1 MTSLTCDD
9 VSINKVSH
17 TDETT
22 AYPLPQTCGEEPVC
36 PRTGP
41 GGWTLPD
48 PGHSLRGAL
57 ETHIQAQACVTFPQR
72 TTDEHPDD
80 DQLSYCPSCYAL
92 PRLTTAVSDRS
103 QCDAVLQQILF
114 GPMVHGGAYGQHGA
128 RLLLLQHVWRHTR
141 TSPGRNMD
149 PPEQRV

>member
-9 VSINKVSH
+9 ISINKASD

-48 PGHSLRGAL
+48 LGRSLQGAL
-57 ETHIQAQACVTFPQR
+57 ETHIQAQACVTFPQ
-72 TTDEHPDD
+72 HMI
-80 DQLSYCPSCYAL
+80 SYCPSCYAL
-92 PRLTTAVSDRS
+92 PTKRLTTAVFDRS
-103 QCDAVLQQILF
+103 QSDAVLQQILF
-114 GPMVHGGAYGQHGA
+114 GPMVHGGTDGQHGA
-128 RLLLLQHVWRHTR
+128 RLLLLQHVWTHTC
-141 TSPGRNMD
+141 TSPRRNMH
-149 PPEQRV
+149 PPELTL